1 MLVLYEK
8 GIEILKNKI
17 SNKEEI
23 FWENY
28 NLVIWKKNESGYF
41 KTDGCYRNNSWG
53 IKKIIYV
60 NSNQTWS
67 LPVRYVK
74 YFQ

>member
-28 NLVIWKKNESGYF
+28 NLVNP
-41 KTDGCYRNNSWG
+41 T
-53 IKKIIYV
+53 IIIIG
-60 NSNQTWS
+60 
-67 LPVRYVK
+67 
-74 YFQ
+74 